1 MRKFNPEDITR
12 ENIGNFDAKMT
23 SFENEAENLIMSI
36 IKLLVYT
43 ELSQERVQHWQAQQE
58 TLERNIMVYRRCM
71 EKHAHE
77 LRIAQNQVDNQMVD
91 NKNFANFMADSN
103 AVRVESLRIKISEKS
118 QQEMNSEKT
127 DKLSESV
134 GEIEAKKSA
143 TSSRVEN
150 NCAAIV
156 RDGEALSEKV
166 NKVDFG
172 NLKNESEF
180 SISIAMRE
188 MKHLEENL
196 EKIIVLKT
204 ELDDIVAKNGLDLN
218 DAEVLESGILVDVKF
233 EMESIKGEDDARE
246 LYTLHKATDDVKF
259 SSFERRSDEDFAI
272 FEAHVDKNAL
282 DYAKMAV
289 DKHEATDDISENE
302 EKWCDGQPKLK
313 CQVQQNSSF
322 IKHEEVNDPSPTVEW
337 KVVENTVRDLNVFER
352 KDTPDVD
359 KEQSEDEVSES
370 ENIDFEEES
379 EATKHVEAERF
390 DEM

>member
-1 MRKFNPEDITR
+1 MHKAPFQHFHPLYPGNMTSAGIMHEEEILVLIKKKEFENKMRKFNPEDITR

-23 SFENEAENLIMSI
+23 SFENEAEKLIMSI

-58 TLERNIMVYRRCM
+58 TLEIYIKDYRRFI

-259 SSFERRSDEDFAI
+259 SSFERRSNEDFAI

-282 DYAKMAV
+282 DYAKIAV
-289 DKHEATDDISENE
+289 DKHEATDDIGENE
-302 EKWCDGQPKLK
+302 
-313 CQVQQNSSF
+313 
-322 IKHEEVNDPSPTVEW
+322 
-337 KVVENTVRDLNVFER
+337 
-352 KDTPDVD
+352 
-359 KEQSEDEVSES
+359 
-370 ENIDFEEES
+370 
-379 EATKHVEAERF
+379 
-390 DEM
+390 